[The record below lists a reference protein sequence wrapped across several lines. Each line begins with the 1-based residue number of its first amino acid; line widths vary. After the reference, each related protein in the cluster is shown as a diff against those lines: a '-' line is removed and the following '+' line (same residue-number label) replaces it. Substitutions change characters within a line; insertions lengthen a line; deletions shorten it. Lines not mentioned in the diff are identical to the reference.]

1 MAPALTPHRRASVG
15 RSSVLA
21 IVELAIL
28 AFFHGTALPLVCPY
42 SIAAPRRAARS
53 HTAASQYC
61 HLRADSGQ
69 SDGSSERPMVLG
81 RPGADRGQQRRRNI
95 LHTTRAGL
103 ARLFI
108 EQRLELGIG
117 LGCAA
122 LELLVIHMPLV
133 GVRQ

>member
-1 MAPALTPHRRASVG
+1 MAPALTPHRRASIG
-15 RSSVLA
+15 RSPVLA

-28 AFFHGTALPLVCPY
+28 AFFHGAAFPLVVRPY
-42 SIAAPRRAARS
+42 LVAAPRRAARS

-61 HLRADSGQ
+61 HFPGDSGQ
-69 SDGSSERPMVLG
+69 SDGSCERSMVLG

-95 LHTTRAGL
+95 LDTTRARL
-103 ARLFI
+103 ARLVV

-133 GVRQ
+133 GV